1 MPTDDLNVSLEPH
14 LLDVL
19 RPLASLLPPPINDQ
33 LQSSISGDTIPV
45 SLLRAISQWSS
56 SPDGKDRLRAHDQS
70 LNPSS
75 YSMVSLLAGVKTS
88 PERKFG
94 TYNPPSEPEELAQR
108 QKRERKEIT
117 ALLNAL
123 LSIFAAGFAVWW
135 AADLLYWKPQ
145 WRVLLALATSL
156 VVAIAEG
163 GLFIIWRSRLPSS
176 HKSRQRSIQ
185 ARHKKNDDSDDT
197 NAANSTTDLELKME
211 PTRSAPVPITSNLRQ
226 RKL

>member
-1 MPTDDLNVSLEPH
+1 MNDAAFDDHGASERCQCHTMPTDDLNVSLEPH

-56 SPDGKDRLRAHDQS
+56 SPDGKDRLRAHDPS

-94 TYNPPSEPEELAQR
+94 TYNPPPEPEELAQR

-135 AADLLYWKPQ
+135 AADILYWKPQ
-145 WRVLLALATSL
+145 WVRHIALS
-156 VVAIAEG
+156 V
-163 GLFIIWRSRLPSS
+163 
-176 HKSRQRSIQ
+176 
-185 ARHKKNDDSDDT
+185 
-197 NAANSTTDLELKME
+197 
-211 PTRSAPVPITSNLRQ
+211 
-226 RKL
+226 